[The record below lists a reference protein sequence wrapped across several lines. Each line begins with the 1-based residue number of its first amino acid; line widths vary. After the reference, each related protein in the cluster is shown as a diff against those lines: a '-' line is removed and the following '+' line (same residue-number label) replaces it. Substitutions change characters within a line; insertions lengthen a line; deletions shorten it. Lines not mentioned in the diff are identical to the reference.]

1 MRRSLLAVALLA
13 LSLGTPNQATTE
25 HSRPVSQRAAV
36 HFPIS
41 CTSEASELFDHA
53 VVRLHS
59 FSNEQA
65 ETEFQTVIERD
76 PACAMAYWGIAMSL
90 WNELGNYPVVPTDDG
105 ARATLADPAVPAT
118 VARSTENGFLPAALA
133 VTPHRAGHVSVYG
146 ARPLE
151 SSRDVRPDSRFP
163 VLPSAAKTISS
174 TPSLRCL
181 HAPDRKA
188 WNKTPARCCLRA

>member
-1 MRRSLLAVALLA
+1 MARCP
-13 LSLGTPNQATTE
+13 LSLQSQLPRLKHSPARWPATR
-25 HSRPVSQRAAV
+25 SVS
-36 HFPIS
+36 
-41 CTSEASELFDHA
+41 
-53 VVRLHS
+53 
-59 FSNEQA
+59 
-65 ETEFQTVIERD
+65 
-76 PACAMAYWGIAMSL
+76 ACAGA
-90 WNELGNYPVVPTDDG
+90 PTDG
-105 ARATLADPAVPAT
+105 GVRATLADPAVPAT

-133 VTPHRAGHVSVYG
+133 VAPHRAGHVSVYG

-151 SSRDVRPDSRFP
+151 SSPDVRPDSRFP